1 MISLQFSF
9 KCLQLVS
16 LNLEGHNDFLFGNS
30 LVKHNRLDKDIFL
43 MNGTSC
49 VWNEQEQR
57 TRE

>member
-49 VWNEQEQR
+49 VWNEQE
-57 TRE
+57 